1 MHNGDTFY
9 GLYVSLSVCVSKS
22 HARACGCA
30 NVARSRPRYRALY
43 PLGERTNQQV
53 VLSGENETS
62 LGCRKTLEPGGVSS
76 GAIPSTGPEGPGSR
90 PAVPTTPP
98 PSLGHEATLP
108 AACSASPQGAGTPV
122 PASRTTRG
130 PSTTEDTCPE
140 IWPHHPFAEPLCV
153 LCHQLL
159 WIDDAQ
165 RNVIRTPAPCMAR
178 VGTASSSWSP
188 RRLTGHRAPTATTG
202 L

>member
-22 HARACGCA
+22 HACACGCA
-30 NVARSRPRYRALY
+30 NVARSWPRYRALY

-90 PAVPTTPP
+90 PAAPTTP
-98 PSLGHEATLP
+98 G
-108 AACSASPQGAGTPV
+108 QK
-122 PASRTTRG
+122 
-130 PSTTEDTCPE
+130 
-140 IWPHHPFAEPLCV
+140 V
-153 LCHQLL
+153 L
-159 WIDDAQ
+159 DDAGKTLQ
-165 RNVIRTPAPCMAR
+165 D
-178 VGTASSSWSP
+178 
-188 RRLTGHRAPTATTG
+188 TGNALKSLLP
-202 L
+202 